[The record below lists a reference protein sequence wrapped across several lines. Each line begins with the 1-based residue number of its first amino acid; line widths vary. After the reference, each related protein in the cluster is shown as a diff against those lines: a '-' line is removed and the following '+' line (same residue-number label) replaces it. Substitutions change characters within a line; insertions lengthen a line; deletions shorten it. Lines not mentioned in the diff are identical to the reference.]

1 MATGIILA
9 GGASSRML
17 EDKAFLRFGERTVIE
32 IQLEQMEGL
41 FEEVLVIA
49 NTERVER
56 LAEVLEGLVRVVEEP
71 VRGKGPLGGIL
82 SGLTVSSSEKNFVLA
97 CDIPYVKH
105 DAIAYLLERL
115 EGYDVA
121 VPRTPEGLE
130 PLHAAYNKR
139 CAAIIEGQLGEG
151 DLKVTDFYGKVKV
164 NYIEYDELAVF
175 DSTGMLLTN
184 VNSPE
189 DVRRLDTQD

>member
-9 GGASSRML
+9 GGASSRMPG
-17 EDKAFLRFGERTVIE
+17 DKAFLRFGARTVIE

-41 FEEVLVIA
+41 FEEVLVIT

-56 LAEVLEGLVRVVEEP
+56 LAEVLDGLVRVVEEP

-82 SGLTVSSSEKNFVLA
+82 SGLMVSTSEKNFVLA

-105 DAIAYLLERL
+105 DAIAYMLDML

-130 PLHAAYNKR
+130 PLHAAYKKR
-139 CAAIIEGQLGEG
+139 CAAIIDGQLAEG
-151 DLKVTDFYGKVKV
+151 DLKVTDFFGKVKV
-164 NYIEYDELAVF
+164 NYIDYEELAEF

-189 DVRRLDTQD
+189 DMRRLGGQD